1 MSTKQSRV
9 IVKLFGA
16 QHQAIVSLGDTHF
29 VVGSSLARDIA
40 LQSSRAQEM
49 LLAALATDCT
59 FVCQD
64 AIHSIGIN
72 QNGLT
77 ISARFIELDHV
88 EVRFVISN
96 LNDEQCQAI
105 VTFIKTHC
113 QLYQLLA
120 PVLNINL
127 RIVGEWLT
135 T

>member
-1 MSTKQSRV
+1 MNTNQSRV
-9 IVKLFGA
+9 IVKLFGV
-16 QHQAIVSLGDTHF
+16 QDQAIVSLGDTHF

-40 LQSSRAQEM
+40 SQSSRAKEM
-49 LLAALATDCT
+49 LLAALATDCS

-64 AIHSIGIN
+64 AIHSIGII
-72 QNGLT
+72 QKGLT
-77 ISARFIELDHV
+77 ISARFLEQDHV
-88 EVRFVISN
+88 ELRFVINN
-96 LNDEQCQAI
+96 LNDEQCQTI
-105 VTFIKTHC
+105 LTFIKTHC